1 MNEFNN
7 AISVNGL
14 SDDINSAMMQ
24 NAQRQVIQEIMNA
37 AQNGRTECK
46 IKSKGTT
53 PAFLA
58 QLEEEGVYY
67 IPKDEEDCIH
77 LFWEW

>member
-14 SDDINSAMMQ
+14 GDDINSAMMQ
-24 NAQRQVIQEIMNA
+24 NAQRQVVKEIMNA
-37 AQNGRTECK
+37 AQNGRTECR
-46 IKSKGTT
+46 IKSKGAT

-67 IPKDEEDCIH
+67 IPKDEEDCIL